1 MTYAVIMAGGVG
13 SRFWPK
19 STKDMP
25 KQFLKL
31 FGEETMIQ
39 ATVNRL
45 QGFVES
51 DSCMVVTNS
60 GYVGIVKKQLPGLP
74 NEMIIGE
81 KVAKNT
87 APCVAAAA
95 VILHKKDPESVMTV
109 LPADHHITSPERFRN
124 ILKRAAKTAREE
136 ECLVTIGVKPTHP
149 ETGYGYINFDKND
162 KAEVLG
168 ESVYGVK
175 QFTEKPDLEKANR
188 FIESGDYLWNSGM
201 FVWKTSVILDAF
213 RKYLPEVFKLTEKL
227 SDSDNIEKEIDQFY
241 QACPS
246 ISVDYGIMEKSENV
260 RVVPG
265 EFGWNDVG
273 SWKAVYDLSDKDK
286 NLNALKAANIFVK
299 DSEGNL
305 VQCDSQKP
313 VSVIGI
319 NNVAVVETENG
330 ILVCSIERAQD
341 VKKAVEYF
349 NRQR

>member
-19 STKDMP
+19 STKEMP

-31 FGEETMIQ
+31 FGDETMIQ

-60 GYVGIVKKQLPGLP
+60 GYVEIVKKQLPGLP

-95 VILHKKDPESVMTV
+95 AILHKKDPESVMAV
-109 LPADHHITSPERFRN
+109 LPADHHITNPERFRN
-124 ILKRAAKTAREE
+124 ILKRAAKTALKE
-136 ECLVTIGVKPTHP
+136 ECLVTIGINPTHP
-149 ETGYGYINFDKND
+149 ETGYGYINFDKNNKTD
-162 KAEVLG
+162 VLG

-175 QFTEKPDLEKANR
+175 KFTEKPDLEKANR

-201 FVWKTSVILDAF
+201 FIWKTSVILDAF
-213 RKYLPEVFKLTEKL
+213 RKYLPDVFKLTEKL
-227 SDSDNIEKEIDQFY
+227 SASDDIEEGIDQFY

-273 SWKAVYDLSDKDK
+273 SWKAVYDLFDKDK
-286 NLNALKAANIFVK
+286 NQNAVKAKNVFLK
-299 DSEGNL
+299 DSKDNL
-305 VQCDSQKP
+305 IQCESQKP

-319 NNVAVVETENG
+319 DNVAVVETEHG
-330 ILVCSIERAQD
+330 ILVCSLEKAQD

-349 NRQR
+349 REK

>member
-19 STKDMP
+19 STREMP

-31 FGEETMIQ
+31 FGDETMIQ

-45 QGFVES
+45 EGFVDL

-60 GYVGIVKKQLPGLP
+60 DYVGIVRTQLPGLP
-74 NEMIIGE
+74 DDMVIGE

-95 VILHKKDPESVMTV
+95 AILHKKDPESVMAV
-109 LPADHHITSPERFRN
+109 LPADHHITKPGRFRE
-124 ILKRAAKTAREE
+124 ILKRAAETAVKE
-136 ECLVTIGVKPTHP
+136 ECLVTIGIKPTHP

-162 KAEVLG
+162 NSEILG
-168 ESVYGVK
+168 EAVYGVK

-201 FVWKTSVILDAF
+201 FVWKTSVILNAF
-213 RKYLPEVFKLTEKL
+213 KKYLPEVFKLTEKL
-227 SDSDNIEKEIDQFY
+227 SSSDHIDKEIDQFY

-265 EFGWNDVG
+265 EFDWNDVG

-286 NLNALKAANIFVK
+286 SLNALKARHVFIKN
-299 DSEGNL
+299 SEGNL
-305 VQCDSQKP
+305 IQCDSHKP
-313 VSVIGI
+313 VSIIGI
-319 NNVAVVETENG
+319 DNVAVVETEYG
-330 ILVCSIERAQD
+330 ILVCSLEKAQE

-349 NRQR
+349 NQ